1 MVIRGPQT
9 IQIIMK
15 ILRIIPATR
24 TISATKIIIRGMATT
39 QDTTTIHTRI
49 TQDTRTIILVMVTI
63 MKDMITMH
71 ITTILDMKIIL
82 GMLIIKEIQP
92 TMRII
97 TSMDHSPIVKHYQIR
112 AISKM
117 NHNYDKLIPKYS
129 HYYHHINI
137 II

>member
-1 MVIRGPQT
+1 MMMVIRGPQT

-15 ILRIIPATR
+15 ILRIMPATR
-24 TISATKIIIRGMATT
+24 TISATKIITRGMATT
-39 QDTTTIHTRI
+39 QDTTTIQGTRI

-82 GMLIIKEIQP
+82 GMLIKEIQSP

-97 TSMDHSPIVKHYQIR
+97 TSMDHSPTVKHY
-112 AISKM
+112 
-117 NHNYDKLIPKYS
+117 
-129 HYYHHINI
+129 
-137 II
+137 

>member
-1 MVIRGPQT
+1 MKMVIRGPQT

-15 ILRIIPATR
+15 ILRIMPATR
-24 TISATKIIIRGMATT
+24 TISATKIITRGMATT
-39 QDTTTIHTRI
+39 QDTTTIQGTRI

-82 GMLIIKEIQP
+82 GMLIKEIQSP

-97 TSMDHSPIVKHYQIR
+97 TSMDHSPTVKHY
-112 AISKM
+112 
-117 NHNYDKLIPKYS
+117 
-129 HYYHHINI
+129 
-137 II
+137 

>member
-15 ILRIIPATR
+15 ILRIMPATR
-24 TISATKIIIRGMATT
+24 TISATKIITRGMATT
-39 QDTTTIHTRI
+39 QDTTTIQGTRI
-49 TQDTRTIILVMVTI
+49 TQDTRTIILVMVTIMKDMVTI

-82 GMLIIKEIQP
+82 GMLIKEIQSP

-97 TSMDHSPIVKHYQIR
+97 TSMDHSPTVKHY
-112 AISKM
+112 
-117 NHNYDKLIPKYS
+117 
-129 HYYHHINI
+129 
-137 II
+137 

>member
-1 MVIRGPQT
+1 MKMVIRGPQT

-15 ILRIIPATR
+15 ILRIMPATR
-24 TISATKIIIRGMATT
+24 TISATKIITRGMATT
-39 QDTTTIHTRI
+39 QDTTTIQGTRI

-97 TSMDHSPIVKHYQIR
+97 TSMDHSPIVKHY
-112 AISKM
+112 
-117 NHNYDKLIPKYS
+117 
-129 HYYHHINI
+129 
-137 II
+137 